1 MRYLLILFALAL
13 TTSIGVAQS
22 NELWFAFPIVSI
34 ESKGTNKYLV
44 ASVFFIVWML
54 FFDQRDYFQQRERKA
69 ELNKLEAKK
78 RYYVEEIEKTR
89 KQLQDLQ
96 NNPAALEKFARERYL
111 MKRNGEDIFIIEDSA
126 DLKK

>member
-1 MRYLLILFALAL
+1 MKKIAIIL
-13 TTSIGVAQS
+13 
-22 NELWFAFPIVSI
+22 
-34 ESKGTNKYLV
+34 TNKYLV

-54 FFDQRDYFQQRERKA
+54 FFDQRDYFQQRERQA

-96 NNPAALEKFARERYL
+96 HNPAALEKFARERYL
-111 MKRNGEDIFIIEDSA
+111 MKREGEDIFIIEDSA